1 MFSEEW
7 RTLVGARTGS
17 TRPCYDSASLYG
29 TADAGVLGCET
40 PLSVAIRRFLAAT
53 PEAAADLFGES
64 RLPTL
69 VQYDP
74 SSRFFE
80 TRDGTLLFT
89 GAGGVPLVRYHI
101 ADEGGLVGFGEM
113 LAFLRDRGFD
123 PVGELGGGRG
133 IRPLPF
139 VYVFGRSHF
148 TVSYFG
154 ANVYP
159 ENIAVALEQP
169 PVCDWVTGKFVLQS
183 REDDDRNRYLALVV
197 ELAPG
202 IPAGEEK
209 ERTIAEAVV
218 AALLRLN
225 SEFANYV
232 PEERRR
238 RGSSCGRSGTPS
250 GSPSASSTATRG
262 QTLDASSRWRSSIRR
277 ILPVRVFGRSSTNS
291 ILRG

>member
-1 MFSEEW
+1 MPAFAQVALLGYPPFVKDVVDRAGAGRRGRASPSSSSSRARFSEEW

-53 PEAAADLFGES
+53 PEAAADLFGS
-64 RLPTL
+64 HACRRSSSTTRRAA
-69 VQYDP
+69 
-74 SSRFFE
+74 SSRRATE
-80 TRDGTLLFT
+80 RCSSR
-89 GAGGVPLVRYHI
+89 PPWRPPSRYHI

-123 PVGELGGGRG
+123 PGRVGGGRG

-139 VYVFGRSHF
+139 VYLGRSHF

-197 ELAPG
+197 EP
-202 IPAGEEK
+202 
-209 ERTIAEAVV
+209 RT
-218 AALLRLN
+218 RH
-225 SEFANYV
+225 
-232 PEERRR
+232 PCGRRR
-238 RGSSCGRSGTPS
+238 SGRSPRPS
-250 GSPSASSTATRG
+250 SPHCCA
-262 QTLDASSRWRSSIRR
+262 
-277 ILPVRVFGRSSTNS
+277 
-291 ILRG
+291 

>member
-1 MFSEEW
+1 M
-7 RTLVGARTGS
+7 
-17 TRPCYDSASLYG
+17 
-29 TADAGVLGCET
+29 LGCET

-89 GAGGVPLVRYHI
+89 APVACRSSATTSPTR
-101 ADEGGLVGFGEM
+101 ARR
-113 LAFLRDRGFD
+113 LRRDARLSPRPRLRSRG
-123 PVGELGGGRG
+123 RARRRTR

-139 VYVFGRSHF
+139 VFGRSHF

-232 PEERRR
+232 RK
-238 RGSSCGRSGTPS
+238 GAAAAGRAAAARDSEWFAVGVKHRY
-250 GSPSASSTATRG
+250 TRS
-262 QTLDASSRWRSSIRR
+262 DA
-277 ILPVRVFGRSSTNS
+277 
-291 ILRG
+291 